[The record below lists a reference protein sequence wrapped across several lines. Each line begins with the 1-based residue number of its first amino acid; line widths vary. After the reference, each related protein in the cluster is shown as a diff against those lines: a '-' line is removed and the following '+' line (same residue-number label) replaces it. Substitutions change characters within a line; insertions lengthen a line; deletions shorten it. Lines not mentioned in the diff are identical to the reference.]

1 MRAQAATALLAG
13 VVAWPALVG
22 AAPPPQE
29 RAPSLNSAYPVKPTG
44 PIAVEYRL
52 AAPPA
57 VGVPLQIA
65 VTARVQAAASSL
77 AIEANA
83 SAPRA
88 VLVTAPRLDAAGDGV
103 YSWTI
108 TVVPLAAE
116 AGYLSV
122 IVAGEV
128 DGVTQARSVTV
139 PLRSSPS
146 AGPTPAAGAARG
158 EALIALPV
166 QESP

>member
-1 MRAQAATALLAG
+1 MRLRFRSALLAAAA
-13 VVAWPALVG
+13 AWPLLVA
-22 AAPPPQE
+22 AAPPAAE
-29 RAPSLNSAYPVKPTG
+29 RVPAPGAIYPVKPTG

-52 AAPPA
+52 AAPLA
-57 VGVPLQIA
+57 VGVPVEIA
-65 VTARVQAAASSL
+65 VTAHVRPGASRL
-77 AIEANA
+77 AIEASA
-83 SAPRA
+83 SIPQA
-88 VLVTAPRLDAAGDGV
+88 VLVTTPELAAGADGV

-128 DGVTQARSVTV
+128 DGVAQARSVTV
-139 PLRSSPS
+139 PLRS
-146 AGPTPAAGAARG
+146 AAGGAAKAAAGDAQR